1 MAYGQTGS
9 GKTYT
14 MLGPQLENS
23 FCFSVED
30 ETELGIIPR
39 ASKEV
44 FRLLSEK
51 SPGSHWVEVS
61 VVEVYNNEV
70 FDLLA
75 KDNSGKLNGI
85 KRGIMTNKEG
95 KNDIPLLT
103 NDSSLDR

>member
-1 MAYGQTGS
+1 MFFLY
-9 GKTYT
+9 
-14 MLGPQLENS
+14 
-23 FCFSVED
+23 FS
-30 ETELGIIPR
+30 LLSPF
-39 ASKEV
+39 SS

-75 KDNSGKLNGI
+75 KDNSGRLSGI

-103 NDSSLDR
+103 NE